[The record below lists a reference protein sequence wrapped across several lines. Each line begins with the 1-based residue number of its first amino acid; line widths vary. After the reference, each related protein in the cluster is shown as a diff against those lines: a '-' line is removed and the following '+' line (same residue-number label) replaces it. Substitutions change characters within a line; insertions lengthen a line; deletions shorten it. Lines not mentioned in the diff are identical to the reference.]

1 MKKTRPNFGKKFE
14 LDRKF
19 VLNNFMDAIELI
31 KQFKIR
37 FDPFLEEYFKK
48 KIKKAG
54 EIDSVAEETI
64 HMVKDYTLAGG
75 KRIRPA
81 MLYYGYLAA
90 GGENND
96 EIMRVSMSVELLH
109 SFLLIHDDVID
120 RDASRHGV
128 ATIHERFKKISAKY
142 GVSSDHEHFGN
153 SMAMITGDMTAAM
166 ACDIIFNSGFPDS
179 VIIKAL
185 DKMQDI
191 VFVTIPGE
199 MLDVIMQYSGRATEK
214 EILKMFEGKTAR
226 YTFEGPLHLGC
237 ILAGGDEKLFQC
249 FSEYSLP
256 LGKAF
261 QIRDDILGVYGD
273 EKKLGKPVG
282 SDIIEGKQTLLILK
296 VMEKGTKEQKEIIKK
311 YLGKKDLTAPE
322 LEKVRE
328 VIKESGSLEYSYGL
342 CRELIEESLV
352 ALQRADIKN
361 QEARTF
367 LEGIAQYVI
376 KREI

>member
-1 MKKTRPNFGKKFE
+1 
-14 LDRKF
+14 
-19 VLNNFMDAIELI
+19 
-31 KQFKIR
+31 
-37 FDPFLEEYFKK
+37 
-48 KIKKAG
+48 
-54 EIDSVAEETI
+54 
-64 HMVKDYTLAGG
+64 MVKDYTLAGG

-81 MLYYGYLAA
+81 VLYYGYLAA
-90 GGENND
+90 GGEDND
-96 EIMRVSMSVELLH
+96 EIIKISMSVELLH

-128 ATIHERFKKISAKY
+128 ATIHERFKKISSKY

-153 SMAMITGDMTAAM
+153 SMAMVTGDMTAAM
-166 ACDIIFNSGFPDS
+166 ACDVIFNSSFPAP
-179 VIIKAL
+179 VILKAL

-199 MLDVIMQYSGRATEK
+199 MLDVIMQYAGCASEEK
-214 EILKMFEGKTAR
+214 ILKMFEGKTAR

-237 ILAGGDEKLFQC
+237 ILAGGDEKLFKC
-249 FSEYSLP
+249 FSDYSLP

-296 VMEKGTKEQKEIIKK
+296 VMEKGTAGQKEIIKK
-311 YLGKKDLTAPE
+311 YIGKKDLTSEE
-322 LEKVRE
+322 LRKVRE
-328 VIKESGSLEYSYGL
+328 VIKESGALDYSYKL
-342 CRELIEESLV
+342 CQELIDESLA
-352 ALQRADIKN
+352 ALRKADFKN
-361 QEARTF
+361 KEARIF